1 MALNE
6 VDCDSYCLIIEC
18 VFSYAVAI
26 ENSVEAR
33 ETLFLYY

>member
-6 VDCDSYCLIIEC
+6 VDCDSYSLIIGC

-33 ETLFLYY
+33 KTLFLYY